1 MQQKALRYTC
11 YNVIRAATKSLG
23 DTPDGLPAV
32 AHDATKGVGLME
44 RVTRPVAR
52 GAVQG
57 VARSRTR
64 AVARDRAVRHEALL
78 AYIYLAPAF
87 LLLLA
92 FSLGPFLYVF
102 YASAQHAPGTP
113 AQRYVGLD
121 NYRYL
126 LDPSQ
131 LSGFLPALTNTLT
144 YVAGVVPAG
153 IVLSL
158 LCALL
163 LQRKLRGWAFFRL
176 TFFLPYVTPALPTA
190 IIWLWIFNPQFGLL
204 NDLLHL
210 LRLPALGW
218 TNDPHWA
225 MPAVIIYSLWQSA
238 GFNTIIFLA
247 ALTAIPRELQ
257 EAARVDGAAEWRV
270 ARDITLPLLTPTIFF
285 VLVVAVIESLK
296 VFTQVFA
303 LTGGGPAG
311 ATTTVGF
318 FLYQDAFQYFHLDLA
333 SAVAV
338 IIFALTIA
346 FTTVQGAIARRWVF
360 YS

>member
-1 MQQKALRYTC
+1 M
-11 YNVIRAATKSLG
+11 V
-23 DTPDGLPAV
+23 
-32 AHDATKGVGLME
+32 E

-52 GAVQG
+52 GAAVHG
-57 VARSRTR
+57 VTRSRTR
-64 AVARDRAVRHEALL
+64 TVARDRAVRREALL

-113 AQRYVGLD
+113 VQRYVGLD

-204 NDLLHL
+204 NYLLHL
-210 LRLPALGW
+210 IRLPALGW

-225 MPAVIIYSLWQSA
+225 MPSIIIYSLWQSA

-270 ARDITLPLLTPTIFF
+270 ARYITLPLLTPTIFF

-333 SAVAV
+333 STVAV
-338 IIFALTIA
+338 IIFALTMA
-346 FTTVQGAIARRWVF
+346 FTAAQGAIARKWVF

>member
-1 MQQKALRYTC
+1 
-11 YNVIRAATKSLG
+11 
-23 DTPDGLPAV
+23 
-32 AHDATKGVGLME
+32 ME

-52 GAVQG
+52 GTAVQG

-64 AVARDRAVRHEALL
+64 AVARGRAVRREALL
-78 AYIYLAPAF
+78 AYLYLAPAF

-158 LCALL
+158 VCALL

-204 NDLLHL
+204 NDLIH
-210 LRLPALGW
+210 LPALGW

-338 IIFALTIA
+338 IIFALTMA
-346 FTTVQGAIARRWVF
+346 FTAAQGAIARTWVF